1 MRRLIIAIV
10 IMIIITLICC
20 IEILCVNNIYTDS
33 SEKLTQAVTYME
45 NDNYTYAKETVESLE
60 KYWIRVENLLST
72 FVNHEEL
79 YEIGTSIGKLK
90 ALANRE
96 EKDTFFAEAIEIK
109 ILLLHIKNYENLN
122 FKGIF

>member
-1 MRRLIIAIV
+1 
-10 IMIIITLICC
+10 MIIITLICC